1 MLALLKLFVVG
12 LGCEYQG
19 AMGAASAAASPVN
32 ADPWACACLPQVDL
46 MGPGAKFYRRLA
58 ADVTPTFEVAHRTLY
73 GKPSTQSVYTEWKN
87 CAGKKPSTSYTHTNI
102 NQSFADWIVREIQP
116 RFVVEVGSFTGLSS
130 VRFGKA
136 LVNAGLR
143 QRSFLLCIDTWLGD
157 LNMLLNKRDFAASL
171 SWRAG
176 EPELY
181 DQWVAHIV
189 AAGLQDV
196 VLPLRQTSLL
206 GARFLKAVRWQADLV
221 FLDSAHEVD
230 ETFAELVLFWDP
242 SGPEAS
248 SWATTTS
255 GAPCGTM
262 SESSSTSSG
271 CHWSGRVSS
280 CGTSGSLRN
289 GAGPKGSSAG
299 ASGTTGR
306 TRTSSRSTAPRPSS
320 TAPNWKLNTHRR
332 RRWPRTRNDAH
343 TVCTMR

>member
-19 AMGAASAAASPVN
+19 AMGSAPVAASPVK

-230 ETFAELVLFWDP
+230 ETFAELVLFWD
-242 SGPEAS
+242 
-248 SWATTTS
+248 
-255 GAPCGTM
+255 
-262 SESSSTSSG
+262 
-271 CHWSGRVSS
+271 RVRP
-280 CGTSGSLRN
+280 GGILLGDDYVWRAVRHDVRKFVHLLRL
-289 GAGPKGSSAG
+289 PLV
-299 ASGTTGR
+299 
-306 TRTSSRSTAPRPSS
+306 RPSELLWYIRKPPQWS
-320 TAPNWKLNTHRR
+320 WPEGIFRRSLGYYGENKDVFVFDSAKALKYRALLEAEHPQEEPLAPD
-332 RRWPRTRNDAH
+332 TR
-343 TVCTMR
+343 